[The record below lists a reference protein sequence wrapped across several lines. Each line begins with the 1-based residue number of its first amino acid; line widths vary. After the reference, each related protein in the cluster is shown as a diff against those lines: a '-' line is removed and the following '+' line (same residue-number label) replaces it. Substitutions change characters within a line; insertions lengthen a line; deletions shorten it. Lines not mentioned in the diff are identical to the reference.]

1 MSLCLQHK
9 PRHKKH
15 ANKNTSLGEEIAWCV
30 LAAVL
35 ERLCLYF
42 GAGKGQLWCEAALL
56 MAAWLA
62 LPLGWACSW
71 LCLPGDGGMSKRA
84 SAAVLQHVHELVK
97 GREMVGHLP
106 DQRID
111 VL

>member
-30 LAAVL
+30 LATVL
-35 ERLCLYF
+35 EHSCLF
-42 GAGKGQLWCEAALL
+42 LGAGKGQPWCEAALL
-56 MAAWLA
+56 MAARLA

-71 LCLPGDGGMSKRA
+71 QRLPGDGGMSKRA
-84 SAAVLQHVHELVK
+84 STAVLLRVPVLVK
-97 GREMVGHLP
+97 GREM
-106 DQRID
+106 DRTSS
-111 VL
+111 